1 MSEQEEKV
9 EITPLGVSVLE
20 AYIDAYMRKHP
31 EVTSREEARKAILE
45 K

>member
-1 MSEQEEKV
+1 MTEDEKI

-31 EVTSREEARKAILE
+31 EITDRNEAKKRILE
-45 K
+45 R